1 MDAPVRTR
9 SNLGA
14 GQRKLASSSIDIQK
28 LTPPLTPPLIPSK
41 TKWDSRQFSVLNNWL
56 RNVFHAE
63 SIKHYIPESIK
74 HYIPESLHS

>member
-1 MDAPVRTR
+1 MHAPVRTR

-28 LTPPLTPPLIPSK
+28 LTPPLIPSK

-63 SIKHYIPESIK
+63 SIKHYIPELIK